1 MFVVVSALLLYF
13 DLGWF
18 FYLKTFQHGAFIFIE
33 FELLS
38 LLLSYDGLFVELD
51 DSNEPNQSDDS
62 NDPRN
67 SSSSCSLGEI
77 CRTLLLEHFFSYYE
91 FPYPSTVRD
100 HTQSRDDVQV
110 KKEVPWIVWLRIRSQ
125 HDFNCENDDT
135 KCCYSVKD
143 VIVLFINCNDPYVIK
158 KECVNGEKRGEDH
171 REVVVQELPD
181 GDFEL
186 ERFQPLL
193 LLRFCDALHGGLH
206 SECLLFIHFL
216 LLFLFLPPLP
226 FFRFFHKHF
235 FKDTFLHDFG
245 IFFAIVLGLLC
256 IQLLDVLVGLAQQ
269 G

>member
-1 MFVVVSALLLYF
+1 VHKYRLNVSFVVADRLHDEKAEHKDDHSPRGVITQSLRDVGLLWDLDFFLLFFFLVRLGVFRALLGEKLIGCIGVNSFNNSLGFFMFVVVSALLLYF

-100 HTQSRDDVQV
+100 HTQSRDDV
-110 KKEVPWIVWLRIRSQ
+110 
-125 HDFNCENDDT
+125 
-135 KCCYSVKD
+135 
-143 VIVLFINCNDPYVIK
+143 
-158 KECVNGEKRGEDH
+158 
-171 REVVVQELPD
+171 
-181 GDFEL
+181 
-186 ERFQPLL
+186 
-193 LLRFCDALHGGLH
+193 
-206 SECLLFIHFL
+206 
-216 LLFLFLPPLP
+216 
-226 FFRFFHKHF
+226 
-235 FKDTFLHDFG
+235 
-245 IFFAIVLGLLC
+245 
-256 IQLLDVLVGLAQQ
+256 
-269 G
+269 